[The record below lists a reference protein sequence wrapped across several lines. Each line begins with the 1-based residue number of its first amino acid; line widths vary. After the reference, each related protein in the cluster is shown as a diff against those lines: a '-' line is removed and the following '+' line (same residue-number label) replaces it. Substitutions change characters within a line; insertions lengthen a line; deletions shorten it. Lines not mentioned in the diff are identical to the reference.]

1 MARHVLTHNRVLTNG
16 ELMDKVDAVTAEDAR
31 DFAAGLAASHASV
44 SVVGSGRRSRK
55 FAERVLGMVRA

>member
-16 ELMDKVDAVTAEDAR
+16 ELMDKVDAVSAEDTR
-31 DFAAGLAASHASV
+31 SFAAKLAASNACV

-55 FAERVLGMVRA
+55 FAERVLSVVRA